1 MNTLDKLK
9 DEKERLGKQLDVVE
23 QKIKDYKNKTI
34 GIPRVGSNAYFL
46 EGNGVIIYGIWADTN
61 YDWEYWNQGNYYL
74 TNGEAIAESKRRT
87 IHQEIKA
94 YANECNGEI
103 KVDWLTYTQD
113 KFYISADT
121 IHKEIHIFPA
131 YCFDYPNQVY
141 FINEEDLE
149 KCIEVIGKDRL
160 LKDYFQVTTGK
171 QLQENQHE

>member
-1 MNTLDKLK
+1 
-9 DEKERLGKQLDVVE
+9 
-23 QKIKDYKNKTI
+23 
-34 GIPRVGSNAYFL
+34 
-46 EGNGVIIYGIWADTN
+46 
-61 YDWEYWNQGNYYL
+61 
-74 TNGEAIAESKRRT
+74 
-87 IHQEIKA
+87 
-94 YANECNGEI
+94 
-103 KVDWLTYTQD
+103 LTYTQD